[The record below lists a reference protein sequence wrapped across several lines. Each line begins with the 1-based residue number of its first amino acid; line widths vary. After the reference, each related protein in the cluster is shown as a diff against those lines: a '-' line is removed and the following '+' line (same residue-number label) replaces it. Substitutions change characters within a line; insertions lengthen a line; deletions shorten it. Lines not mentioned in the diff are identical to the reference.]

1 MRAATL
7 RRVQGFRLESRRLR
21 GASAAFCVAAGLAIA
36 DAELAAADASAP
48 FEIQS
53 LESDGRS
60 VGAELV
66 DVDGDGRADLLAFVF
81 RGMPPNE
88 QRELQVRFADERGR
102 VAEAPDWRAPI
113 PADAGAYDIGDLD
126 GESGYELLF
135 LRADRVT
142 VLTLAGRE
150 PRWHDLRTP
159 ISTAAPAPDERG
171 LDRVRL
177 LRPELGSASLL
188 VPGLG
193 DAVVM
198 GRRGEV
204 LGVLHVGA
212 RANYF
217 LPPRP
222 GPLVGE
228 NEMELYFD
236 VPRLEVADVDGDG
249 RPDIVTAGRH
259 ELRIFLQQPDGR
271 FAREPDRVHALGL
284 LSPEDHVR
292 NAGGVRVDVRDHDGD
307 GRADLL
313 ISHASGGL
321 LRAVT
326 RTRLYR
332 NRDGGFA
339 LDAPDQEFE
348 RSGGV
353 VLDELVDLDGDGR
366 PDLLRMFL
374 PLGLLDLA
382 RLFVQRSLDFET
394 EVRTL
399 DAEGRFE
406 EEPWTKRSF
415 KVAIDFETLR
425 PKGFIPNLRTDWNG
439 DGFVDLI
446 SAGHGSAI
454 EIWLGG
460 PTHRF
465 RTRQAQQELDTG
477 GRLRVGDLDGDGLPD
492 FVIHDP
498 RRPDTPIRVGR
509 NRGVLPD
516 TKPGMRS
523 AD

>member
-1 MRAATL
+1 VWSSRCK
-7 RRVQGFRLESRRLR
+7 SRRLR
-21 GASAAFCVAAGLAIA
+21 GGSAAFGVAVGLAIA
-36 DAELAAADASAP
+36 DAEAARAPGSAP
-48 FEIQS
+48 FEIQAVA
-53 LESDGRS
+53 SDGRN
-60 VGAELV
+60 VGAALV
-66 DVDGDGRADLLAFVF
+66 DVDGDGRADLLALVI

-88 QRELQVRFADERGR
+88 QRELHVRFSDQQGR

-113 PADAGAYDIGDLD
+113 PAGAGAYDFGDLD
-126 GESGYELLF
+126 GEPGDELLF

-142 VLTLAGRE
+142 VLKLAERE
-150 PRWHDLRTP
+150 PRWQDLRTP
-159 ISTAAPAPDERG
+159 IATATPAPDERG
-171 LDRVRL
+171 LDRLRL
-177 LRPELGSASLL
+177 LRPKLGAAPLL

-193 DAVVM
+193 DAVVL
-198 GRRGEV
+198 GRQGEV
-204 LGVLHVGA
+204 FGLLHVGA

-222 GPLVGE
+222 GPLIGE

-259 ELRIFLQQPDGR
+259 ELRIFLQQPGGR
-271 FAREPDRVHALGL
+271 FAREPDRIHALGL

-313 ISHASGGL
+313 ISHASGGV

-332 NRDGGFA
+332 NRDGEFA
-339 LDAPDQEFE
+339 LDGPDQEFE
-348 RSGGV
+348 RSGGI

-382 RLFVQRSLDFET
+382 RLFVQRSLEFET

-446 SAGHGSAI
+446 SAGHGSAV

-460 PTHRF
+460 PRHRF

-492 FVIHDP
+492 FVLHDP
-498 RRPDTPIRVGR
+498 RRPDAPMRVGR
-509 NRGVLPD
+509 NLGALPD
-516 TKPGMRS
+516 TKPGIRS
-523 AD
+523 SD